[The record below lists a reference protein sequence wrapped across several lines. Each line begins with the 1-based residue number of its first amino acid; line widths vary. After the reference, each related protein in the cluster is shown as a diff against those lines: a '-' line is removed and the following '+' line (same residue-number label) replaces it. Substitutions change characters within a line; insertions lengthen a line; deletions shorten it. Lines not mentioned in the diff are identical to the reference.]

1 MNLDIVREKPR
12 QVSVVL
18 AVILF
23 WMLTP
28 LVAQKYFSISA
39 IEVSFGITV
48 FYFFV
53 WKMYNNREKVEDFFN
68 R

>member
-1 MNLDIVREKPR
+1 MNLETVREKPR
-12 QVSVVL
+12 QVFAVL

-28 LVAQKYFSISA
+28 LVAQKYYSISA

-48 FYFFV
+48 FYFVV
-53 WKMYNNREKVEDFFN
+53 WKLYNNREKVQNFLN

>member
-1 MNLDIVREKPR
+1 MNLEIIREKPR
-12 QVSVVL
+12 QVSAVL

-28 LVAQKYFSISA
+28 LVAQKYYSISA
-39 IEVSFGITV
+39 IKVSFGITV
-48 FYFFV
+48 FYFVV
-53 WKMYNNREKVEDFFN
+53 WKLYNNRDKVQNFLN

>member
-1 MNLDIVREKPR
+1 MNLDIIREKPR
-12 QVSVVL
+12 QVSAVL

-28 LVAQKYFSISA
+28 LVAQKYYGISA

-48 FYFFV
+48 FYFIL
-53 WKMYNNREKVEDFFN
+53 WKLYNNREKVEDFFN